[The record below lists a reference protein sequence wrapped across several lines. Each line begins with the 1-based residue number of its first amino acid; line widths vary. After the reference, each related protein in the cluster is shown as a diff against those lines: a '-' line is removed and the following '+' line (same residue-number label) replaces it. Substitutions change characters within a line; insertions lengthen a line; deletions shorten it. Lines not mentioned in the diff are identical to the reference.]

1 MKPDFGSIFTP
12 FFWITV
18 TFLGLTY
25 GPVLSAR
32 LKGEIKSSEIKQQ
45 IINRSPQPFRAIL
58 GDQTQSLD
66 TSSSDAQPIRPAGR
80 RPEALPGGQIS
91 TYVQTV
97 IDDATKSVI
106 DKSSAQLEQT
116 KQQTTSM
123 VCKQIIIEIQKQCG
137 IAE

>member
-45 IINRSPQPFRAIL
+45 LINRSPQPFRSIL

-66 TSSSDAQPIRPAGR
+66 VSSTDARPIRPA
-80 RPEALPGGQIS
+80 GQIS

-123 VCKQIIIEIQKQCG
+123 VCKQIISEVQKQCG
-137 IAE
+137 IE

>member
-45 IINRSPQPFRAIL
+45 LINRSPQPFRSIL

-66 TSSSDAQPIRPAGR
+66 VSSTDAQPIRPA
-80 RPEALPGGQIS
+80 GQIS

-123 VCKQIIIEIQKQCG
+123 VCKQIISEVQKQCG
-137 IAE
+137 IE

>member
-18 TFLGLTY
+18 TFLGITY

-32 LKGEIKSSEIKQQ
+32 LKGEIKSSEVKQQ
-45 IINRSPQPFRAIL
+45 LINRSPQPFRVIL

-66 TSSSDAQPIRPAGR
+66 TSNSGAEPVKPA
-80 RPEALPGGQIS
+80 GQIS

-97 IDDATKSVI
+97 IDDATKAVI
-106 DKSSAQLEQT
+106 DKGSAQLEET
-116 KQQTTSM
+116 KQQTTSI
-123 VCKQIIIEIQKQCG
+123 VCKQIITEVQKQCG
-137 IAE
+137 IE